1 MSREAAS
8 TADPHGVVVRV
19 ALSQEEWEAFKA
31 IARRRRLHAS
41 QLAGQTLRNLLPKG
55 H

>member
-8 TADPHGVVVRV
+8 NPHGVVVRV
-19 ALSQEEWEAFKA
+19 ALSPEEWAAFKQ
-31 IARRRRLHAS
+31 IASRRRLHAS